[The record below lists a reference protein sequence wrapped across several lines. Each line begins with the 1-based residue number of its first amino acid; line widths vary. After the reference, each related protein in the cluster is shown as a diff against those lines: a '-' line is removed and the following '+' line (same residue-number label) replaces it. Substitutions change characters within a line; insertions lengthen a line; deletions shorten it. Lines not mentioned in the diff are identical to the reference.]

1 MVASVERESGIS
13 GNTGPE
19 AAPEMGASVNLR
31 EVTGSRWWRKEWG
44 VKESQPIDGVNQPST
59 AVDN

>member
-1 MVASVERESGIS
+1 MVALVGREGDIS

-19 AAPEMGASVNLR
+19 ADPEMGASVNLR
-31 EVTGSRWWRKEWG
+31 EEPGSRWWRKEWG
-44 VKESQPIDGVNQPST
+44 VKESQPIDGANQPST